1 MNNPEGN
8 TVLGDVAVLLTQEGH
23 LSMLTAE
30 QSTAGQLEICDTD
43 LGHAVILSAFLLIL
57 PAMVLFWS

>member
-30 QSTAGQLEICDTD
+30 QSTAGQLEICDFQ
-43 LGHAVILSAFLLIL
+43 I
-57 PAMVLFWS
+57 